1 MHCMRTNPV
10 LRAGVIPA
18 LDLGSDVP
26 AASEAGDL
34 AAARAIIA
42 ALASSGAADLDGWL
56 SPPQRAELLAFATL
70 LQSKLDVA
78 THYTTWI
85 EKRGFGE
92 FRKVRL
98 ALAGA
103 EWISSR

>member
-1 MHCMRTNPV
+1 M
-10 LRAGVIPA
+10 IPA
-18 LDLGSDVP
+18 LDLGSEVP

-42 ALASSGAADLDGWL
+42 ALAASGAGDLDAWL
-56 SPPQRAELLAFATL
+56 APPQRAELLAFATL
-70 LQSKLDVA
+70 LQAKLDTA

-92 FRKVRL
+92 FRKVRSGDWGL
-98 ALAGA
+98 GSG
-103 EWISSR
+103 WG